1 LLNICINDLFINTR
15 EDIGPCGK
23 IHSEALRA
31 DFEKESQ
38 KKDYRIEEEVL
49 DYLKDFIVKNERKI
63 VTNKKRLEAEES
75 PELEAKAQ
83 EMHDLGIQIG
93 EKLAKA
99 ETLGNEGKVDES
111 LAMMTEVEELKK
123 KRKDAEDHYRAHI
136 PLGSN
141 QQQKLRAC
149 DVCGAFLS
157 LYDNDRRLADHFG
170 GKLHLGFVQ
179 IKEKI
184 TELEERI
191 ENKRERKRSE
201 RERDR
206 ESPVRRRRTRS
217 RSGSREQSRERRSYR
232 RKSRS
237 RSPER
242 SKKRRSRS
250 RDRSRRSRSRSRDR
264 SRKNR
269 SRSRDRS
276 RKHRSRSRDRSRRSR
291 SRSKERSRKGR
302 SRSRERSKSENKRHR
317 RSRSR
322 S

>member
-1 LLNICINDLFINTR
+1 MSAAQMRKMLEQLMGPQDEQAANRHFTDRDVCRSFLLNICINDLFINTR

-123 KRKDAEDHYRAHI
+123 KRKDAEVRTYICER
-136 PLGSN
+136 
-141 QQQKLRAC
+141 
-149 DVCGAFLS
+149 
-157 LYDNDRRLADHFG
+157 LY
-170 GKLHLGFVQ
+170 
-179 IKEKI
+179 E
-184 TELEERI
+184 
-191 ENKRERKRSE
+191 
-201 RERDR
+201 
-206 ESPVRRRRTRS
+206 
-217 RSGSREQSRERRSYR
+217 
-232 RKSRS
+232 
-237 RSPER
+237 
-242 SKKRRSRS
+242 
-250 RDRSRRSRSRSRDR
+250 
-264 SRKNR
+264 
-269 SRSRDRS
+269 
-276 RKHRSRSRDRSRRSR
+276 
-291 SRSKERSRKGR
+291 
-302 SRSRERSKSENKRHR
+302 
-317 RSRSR
+317 
-322 S
+322 